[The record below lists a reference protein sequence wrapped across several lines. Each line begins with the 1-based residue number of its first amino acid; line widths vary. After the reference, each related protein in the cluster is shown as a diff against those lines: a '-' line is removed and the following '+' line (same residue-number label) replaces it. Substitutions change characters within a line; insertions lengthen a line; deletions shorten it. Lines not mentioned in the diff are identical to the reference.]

1 MNAPSALDSLKALAQ
16 EYRPALYRLLVQAGS
31 EGMAAGALGERPDC
45 PAPLSAAISMC
56 CAAGLVRDV
65 REGRVIRWRGW
76 YEVRLAAYF
85 GR

>member
-1 MNAPSALDSLKALAQ
+1 
-16 EYRPALYRLLVQAGS
+16 
-31 EGMAAGALGERPDC
+31 MAAGALGERPDC

-85 GR
+85 GK

>member
-1 MNAPSALDSLKALAQ
+1 MNASSALDSLKARAQ
-16 EYRPALYRLLVQAGS
+16 EHRPALYRLLVQAG
-31 EGMAAGALGERPDC
+31 AARAWPWERW
-45 PAPLSAAISMC
+45 ASARIARRHISMC